1 MWRFWFL
8 RTSMSDLHHQP
19 RSRLPHLLRRSAAFA
34 ATAVLALTLFGCA
47 KSPADQ
53 LVERSARR
61 VEDGIAL
68 MLQAKGDESKLV
80 RLAMRYRADH
90 YAEIVQLRKDGDALG
105 AKLPEVERRALEQQ
119 LQARIQPLL
128 AKLQGES
135 MRFPRPA
142 KALLFLRP
150 IVQVV
155 TPRPRPDGKLPWLPE
170 VPPLPPELGGSPVFP
185 PGEPTPGSDPHGHG
199 SDGHEHDQ
207 P

>member
-1 MWRFWFL
+1 MHIATSTALIATIVASIGSVAAVDIHAGGYVGYKNGDSALAPVEKTYEYGAVAHVRPPFLPVGVSANWF
-8 RTSMSDLHHQP
+8 Q
-19 RSRLPHLLRRSAAFA
+19 
-34 ATAVLALTLFGCA
+34 G
-47 KSPADQ
+47 
-53 LVERSARR
+53 
-61 VEDGIAL
+61 
-68 MLQAKGDESKLV
+68 
-80 RLAMRYRADH
+80 
-90 YAEIVQLRKDGDALG
+90 RKDGDALG

-170 VPPLPPELGGSPVFP
+170 VPPLPPELGGTPVFP